1 MDTLRIRAFRLRRVA
16 GIAAAAALL
25 VLATGCQSTLQ
36 SLLPD
41 ATIKTDVEWKS
52 FEEAKQVFESIE
64 PYKTRAEDLYAKG
77 FDPASNPAVTVLSFS
92 DILLR
97 FNAGTAMR
105 HDDYDRG
112 IRDCLAAGKGCV
124 AYSLQLRRVKR
135 ERVGN
140 FWLDSLNFVRQIDTT
155 GFSFNAL
162 ILLVDGTV
170 VYTLYGGQPKIQEK
184 ERNVNPLGPL
194 QGWGDTVPALLK

>member
-1 MDTLRIRAFRLRRVA
+1 MDTFRLRIRGLRRAASLAA
-16 GIAAAAALL
+16 GAALL

-41 ATIKTDVEWKS
+41 SSIKTDVQWQS
-52 FEEAKQVFESIE
+52 FEEARQALESIV
-64 PYKTRAEDLYAKG
+64 PYESRLEDLNARG

-105 HDDYDRG
+105 YEDYDRG
-112 IRDCLAAGKGCV
+112 IRDCLAASKSCIG
-124 AYSLQLRRVKR
+124 YSLQIRRVKR

-170 VYTLYGGQPKIQEK
+170 VYRLYGGQPKIQEK

-194 QGWGDTVPALLK
+194 QGWGDAVPGLLR